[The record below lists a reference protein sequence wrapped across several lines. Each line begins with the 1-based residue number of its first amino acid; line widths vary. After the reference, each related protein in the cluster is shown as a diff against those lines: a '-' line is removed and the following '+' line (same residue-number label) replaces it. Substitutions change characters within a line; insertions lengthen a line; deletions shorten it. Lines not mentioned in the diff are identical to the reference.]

1 MPNSAV
7 KLSLVEPALDADR
20 MTMDEHYPRVLVM
33 WCTLAFCMSAWG
45 IVIFAVRNFV

>member
-1 MPNSAV
+1 MPNSAA
-7 KLSLVEPALDADR
+7 KLSLAPPALDADH
-20 MTMDEHYPRVLVM
+20 MTAGEHYPRVLVM